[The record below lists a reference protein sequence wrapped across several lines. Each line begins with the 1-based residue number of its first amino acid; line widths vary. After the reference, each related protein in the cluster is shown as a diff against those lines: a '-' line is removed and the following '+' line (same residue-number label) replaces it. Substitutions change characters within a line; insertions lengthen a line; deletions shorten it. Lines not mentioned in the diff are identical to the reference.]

1 MPVIYPAGSDVAV
14 KTVGFN
20 DLEAVSA
27 KNDSF
32 FVARAP
38 VGKNGPGSVD
48 GAGTGEKEAPE
59 AGAAGGKA
67 AEASA
72 AGRKNQAPSK
82 RQVGKDA
89 TPPPEASAPS
99 VDLEAEKEA
108 AYAKGK
114 KDGRAEAEKKFQSA
128 ARSLAAALEE
138 VNGLRASVFEKSRED
153 MLRLVMAVSR
163 QVIRTEAREN
173 RDVIAKTI
181 ANALEAAVPSEEYYV
196 RIHPAD
202 MEAVLENKP
211 LFLAS
216 MKGLQNIHFTPDE
229 SISRGGAAAESRA
242 GDVDATIESQLET
255 IYEHLRYEIIGG
267 RGKTGGGAD
276 NESGGSEAGRKG
288 GGGDG

>member
-1 MPVIYPAGSDVAV
+1 MPVIYPAGSEVAV

-20 DLEAVSA
+20 DLEAVSS

-38 VGKNGPGSVD
+38 AGKSGP
-48 GAGTGEKEAPE
+48 
-59 AGAAGGKA
+59 GAAGDAGAREKAAPA
-67 AEASA
+67 AEAAGGEAAGAPA
-72 AGRKNQAPSK
+72 AGRKNQASAN
-82 RQVGKDA
+82 RQGEKDA
-89 TPPPEASAPS
+89 TAPPAASAPEID
-99 VDLEAEKEA
+99 VEAAKQE

-114 KDGRAEAEKKFQSA
+114 KDGRAEAEKKFQST

-138 VNGLRASVFEKSRED
+138 VNGLRASVFENSRED
-153 MLRLVMAVSR
+153 MLRLVMAMAR

-173 RDVIAKTI
+173 RDVIAKTL
-181 ANALEAAVPSEEYYV
+181 AKTLEAAVPSEEYYV

-216 MKGLQNIHFTPDE
+216 MKGLKNIHFTPDE
-229 SISRGGAAAESRA
+229 SISRGGAAAESKA

-255 IYEHLRYEIIGG
+255 IYEHLRYEIIG
-267 RGKTGGGAD
+267 
-276 NESGGSEAGRKG
+276 AGRKE

>member
-1 MPVIYPAGSDVAV
+1 LPVIYPAGSDISV

-20 DLEAVSA
+20 DLEAISG

-38 VGKNGPGSVD
+38 VGKSGPGSAA
-48 GAGTGEKEAPE
+48 GAGIGQKEASD
-59 AGAAGGKA
+59 AGAAGK
-67 AEASA
+67 EAPGSPA
-72 AGRKNQAPSK
+72 PGRKNQAPAK
-82 RQVGKDA
+82 RQGARETTASPDDV
-89 TPPPEASAPS
+89 PEI
-99 VDLEAEKEA
+99 DLKAAKEE

-114 KDGRAEAEKKFQSA
+114 KEGRAEAEKKFQTA
-128 ARSLAAALEE
+128 ARSLASALDEISS
-138 VNGLRASVFEKSRED
+138 LRASVLERSRED
-153 MLRLVMAVSR
+153 MLRLVMAVAR

-181 ANALEAAVPSEEYYV
+181 AHALEAAVPSEDYYV

-229 SISRGGAAAESRA
+229 SVSRGGAVAESRA

-255 IYEHLRYEIIGG
+255 IYEHLRYEIIGA
-267 RGKTGGGAD
+267 GGGAD
-276 NESGGSEAGRKG
+276 GAEADRKE